1 MANGAASRR
10 VPTVRPRVYPAGRAV
25 ILLAVCAP
33 ELAGR
38 RLAIEGN
45 RIVAVGF
52 GRLALLLTFVDQ
64 HAYSLEEIERKRTDA
79 SWLNSQARL
88 LEQAV
93 ERARASVAV
102 LPMRLLTVFP
112 HSGAL
117 EEAALEHYARWSR
130 ALTRLGPKR
139 ECVVHLYA
147 GPHAPPGGE
156 PYLVRISQRSSRT
169 ARLPAIKADP
179 AVVAHALALWGAC
192 TRIATAT
199 RRVQTGSRR
208 GALWSAALLVNE
220 RDVAALAALVRGSAE
235 NGARLGLSAYIEIP
249 RAPFTFV

>member
-1 MANGAASRR
+1 
-10 VPTVRPRVYPAGRAV
+10 VV
-25 ILLAVCAP
+25 LLAVCAP

-38 RLAIEGN
+38 RLAIEGH
-45 RIVAVGF
+45 RVQAIRF
-52 GRLALLLTFVDQ
+52 GRLALLLAFVDQ
-64 HAYSLEEIERKRTDA
+64 HDYSLEEIERKRDDA
-79 SWLNSQARL
+79 GWLSSQARL

-93 ERARASVAV
+93 ERARTNAAV
-102 LPMRLLTVFP
+102 LPMRLLTVFA

-117 EEAALEHYARWSR
+117 EEAAREHYARWSR

-139 ECVVHLYA
+139 ECVVHVYA

-169 ARLPAIKADP
+169 ARVPALKADA
-179 AVVAHALALWGAC
+179 AVAAHALQLWGAC
-192 TRIATAT
+192 TRVATAT
-199 RRVQTGSRR
+199 RRVQTGNRR

-220 RDVAALAALVRGSAE
+220 RDVATLAALVRGSAE
-235 NGARLGLSAYIEIP
+235 NGAPLGVSAYVELP